1 MTAGSPKIFSG
12 SPLIIGAPKCSE
24 KVLEESVTL
33 CGPKD
38 SGEVVWSS
46 GSCCRGYGRALQSS
60 MIRCYGVQSYT
71 SDRCTSRG
79 RKRGTLNPEAWG
91 TVVSDGQ
98 LHSSEARASHHLRSY
113 MCYLLQ
119 WQEKCPA

>member
-12 SPLIIGAPKCSE
+12 SPLITDAPKCSE
-24 KVLEESVTL
+24 KVLEESITL

-46 GSCCRGYGRALQSS
+46 GSRCRGYSRALQSS
-60 MIRCYGVQSYT
+60 MIRCCGVQSYT
-71 SDRCTSRG
+71 GDRCTSRVAG
-79 RKRGTLNPEAWG
+79 GTHNPEVRG
-91 TVVSDGQ
+91 TVVSDGL
-98 LHSSEARASHHLRSY
+98 LHSSEARASHHLRPY

-119 WQEKCPA
+119 